1 MGSLQLMAANLDL
14 QGRADRL
21 AHQEPQALR
30 AQAVAA
36 ARDRDFAGLWAITEA
51 FLVLR
56 GGRGARVSAHTLTN
70 YRTGVRTFLDWAGP
84 AGVSL
89 LRPGANMGFRYARHL
104 ESQKFSPSTVRVRL
118 AGARALY
125 AGLRWAEAT
134 DAAPFTDVRAAPDP
148 VAPWDKRKP
157 YPPEDV
163 ARLLLVA
170 GLQEAVMVVLGSH
183 AGLRPTEMTTVLRKD
198 LHLDAPVP
206 YLTVTGKRQKRQDV
220 ALSRTAVQAI
230 RNWISASPNYGPHLL
245 SVRTRKSVETALQR
259 TCEVAGVRYKGSEVH
274 GLRHHAGTEIYMQ
287 TNDILE
293 VRDQLRHSSVKSSEI
308 YVNYAR
314 SRKKKAVSDW

>member
-1 MGSLQLMAANLDL
+1 MAANLDL

-36 ARDRDFAGLWAITEA
+36 ARDRDFDGLWAITEA

-70 YRTGVRTFLDWAGP
+70 YRTGLRAFLDWAGP

-89 LRPGANMGFRYARHL
+89 LRPGANMGFRYARFL
-104 ESQKFSPSTVRVRL
+104 EASQLAPSTVRVRL

-134 DAAPFTDVRAAPDP
+134 DAAPFSDVRAAADP
-148 VAPWDKRKP
+148 VPRWEKRKP

-163 ARLLLVA
+163 ARLLAAA
-170 GLQEAVMVVLGSH
+170 GPQEAVIVVLGAH
-183 AGLRPTEMTTVLRKD
+183 AGLRATEMTTLLRAD
-198 LHLDAPVP
+198 LHLDEREP
-206 YLTVTGKRQKRQDV
+206 YLIVTGKRQRRQEV
-220 ALSRTAVQAI
+220 ALSRTAVQVI
-230 RNWISASPNYGPHLL
+230 QNWVSASPNYGPHLL
-245 SVRTRKSVETALQR
+245 SVRSRKSVEDALKR
-259 TCEVAGVRYKGSEVH
+259 TCELADVRYDGREVH
-274 GLRHHAGTEIYMQ
+274 GLRHHAGTEIYVQ
-287 TNDILE
+287 TSDILA
-293 VRDQLRHSSVKSSEI
+293 VRDQLRHRTVDSSEI

-314 SRKKKAVSDW
+314 KGKKKAISDW